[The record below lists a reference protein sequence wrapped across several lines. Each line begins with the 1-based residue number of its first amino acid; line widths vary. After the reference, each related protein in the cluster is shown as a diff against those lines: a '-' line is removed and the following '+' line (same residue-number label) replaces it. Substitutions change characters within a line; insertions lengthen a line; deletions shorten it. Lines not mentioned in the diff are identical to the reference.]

1 MAPILIQTLCA
12 SFDRLTFL
20 CCHKR
25 QCLTCHPHPSPTHHT
40 QPQKRFYS
48 PTSLT
53 ATAAKTNQ
61 WIAGLIVGTTPQ
73 VLSLPGL
80 VMLSPVPCC
89 LWILSCI
96 FLPICACQALFAPC
110 LLPLASCVLPL
121 LTESDLMLYQ
131 LFQSPGGKAAQFW
144 WQKILPNRWCK
155 LSRFTPKLQSNS
167 AVLTHL
173 GMRGTRI

>member
-1 MAPILIQTLCA
+1 MPLCDCAAIATGKHTQMFPFKRPETVSLVASFLGDFCFFQVAPILIQTLCA

-80 VMLSPVPCC
+80 VGSLARLLAASKHLDNAQHTVLFHVVYESSLAFSSQFVPARRSLHHVCC
-89 LWILSCI
+89 PWHHVYCHS
-96 FLPICACQALFAPC
+96 
-110 LLPLASCVLPL
+110 
-121 LTESDLMLYQ
+121 
-131 LFQSPGGKAAQFW
+131 
-144 WQKILPNRWCK
+144 
-155 LSRFTPKLQSNS
+155 
-167 AVLTHL
+167 
-173 GMRGTRI
+173 